1 MLKEDREIV
10 YGERCLCTGNGEWR
24 IGNNACCMGDEVQ
37 CMKNDEWCIRN
48 KEWCMG
54 NRIEKVNVESKYLHS
69 LKIILLQP

>member
-1 MLKEDREIV
+1 
-10 YGERCLCTGNGEWR
+10 
-24 IGNNACCMGDEVQ
+24 
-37 CMKNDEWCIRN
+37 MKNDEWCIRN